1 MRTFVLGDLHGAY
14 RALKQ
19 CFEKADFDHQVDE
32 LIFLGD
38 VSDGWSQVPEC
49 IEEFRKIKNL
59 HYVKGNHDLWFM
71 QWLEKGYKPEI
82 WMVQGGLITVRAYQE
97 KTTLAADHLKF
108 LKKGNPFYLDPY
120 KRLFVHAGFT
130 YDKPVELTDDPE
142 EDYYWNRDIYQRSF
156 RQEILPEFYAEIY
169 IGHTPSH
176 GISQCPIKNHNV
188 WLMDQGAGWNGYLSM
203 MDINTKEVFQSD
215 NVITLYPDEPGRAG
229 LMNQLGEII

>member
-19 CFEKADFDHQVDE
+19 CFEEAKFDHQLDE

-49 IEEFRKIKNL
+49 IEELRKIKNL
-59 HYVKGNHDLWFM
+59 HYIIGNHDLWFI
-71 QWLEKGYKPEI
+71 QWLEMGAKPEI
-82 WMVQGGLITVRAYQE
+82 WLVQGGLITVQAYE
-97 KTTLAADHLKF
+97 DKDYLISEHLNF
-108 LKKGNPFYLDPY
+108 LKEGKPFYLDPF
-120 KRLFVHAGFT
+120 KRLFIHAGFT
-130 YDKPVELTDDPE
+130 FDKPVELTDDPK

-156 RQEILPEFYAEIY
+156 CEEILPEYYVEIF

-176 GISQCPIKNHNV
+176 GISQYPIKNHNV

-203 MDINTKEVFQSD
+203 MDINTKEVFQSE
-215 NVITLYPDEPGRAG
+215 NVLSLYPDELGRAG
-229 LMNQLGEII
+229 LLNHLGQIC